1 LLPFRH
7 LTPAPRLR
15 AGYQLL
21 SDGLPAAEA
30 LDALL
35 VQAGERPRGS
45 ARWQKVLARSLWH
58 LRIETDLGRLV
69 GFVRATS
76 DRALNANLWDLW
88 VDLHDP
94 YHPEL
99 MQSLVQGALARMRRE
114 LPGCSI
120 SLSAPPA
127 AQTALERCGFVV
139 DPNGIRAMGLDL
151 GLGLDA

>member
-21 SDGLPAAEA
+21 SDGPAAAEA

-35 VQAGERPRGS
+35 VQAGERPRGTE
-45 ARWQKVLARSLWH
+45 RWKRVLARSLWY
-58 LRIETDLGRLV
+58 LRIETDTDQVV

-88 VDLHDP
+88 VDLQDP
-94 YHPEL
+94 FRDEL
-99 MQSLVQGALARMRRE
+99 MQSLVHAALGRMRRE

-120 SLSAPPA
+120 SLSAAPS
-127 AQTALERCGFVV
+127 AQAALERCGFVV
-139 DPNGIRAMGLDL
+139 DPNGIRAMGMN
-151 GLGLDA
+151 LGLDS